1 MLGLARY
8 AMNGRRQ
15 AIVASMLSGMV
26 PLLNLISP
34 AIVALVLLRQGGTA
48 AMQVAIW
55 AVLPLLGWAWV
66 GDLTPLILLLGVLP
80 MAAVLRRTQSWQP
93 ALLVSLLVGA
103 GSEVALRL
111 RPGVLEQLQTQVG
124 NFLAQSAADQ
134 PEISAELLQTTL
146 ISMFGV
152 MHMMV
157 VISCLIIARWWQARL
172 YNPGGFQTEF
182 HALKLQPQVAGLL
195 LLLFLLAGLGPT
207 ALAGWAIYFSLP
219 LLVAGI
225 ALVHGLVKAKGWSG
239 FMLVAFYLMLMSPPI
254 MQIVAVFALI
264 DSFYDFRGRL
274 TRGDDN
280 EN

>member
-15 AIVASMLSGMV
+15 AIIASMLSGMV

-34 AIVALVLLRQGGTA
+34 AIVGLVMLRQGGTA
-48 AMQVAIW
+48 AIQVAIW
-55 AVLPLLGWAWV
+55 AILPLLGWAWV

-93 ALLVSLLVGA
+93 ALLISLLVGA
-103 GSEVALRL
+103 GGEAALRL
-111 RPGVLEQLQTQVG
+111 RPDVLAQLQTQVS
-124 NFLAQSAADQ
+124 NFMAQSGT
-134 PEISAELLQTTL
+134 ETVSAELMQVTL
-146 ISMFGV
+146 VSMFGL

-157 VISCLIIARWWQARL
+157 AIVCLVVARWWQARL
-172 YNPGGFQTEF
+172 YNPGGFQAEF
-182 HALKLQPQVAGLL
+182 HALKLQPQIAGLL
-195 LLLFLLAGLGPT
+195 LLLFLLAGFGPT
-207 ALAGWAIYFSLP
+207 ALAGWSMYFSLP
-219 LLVAGI
+219 LVIAGI

-239 FMLVAFYLMLMSPPI
+239 MLLVAFYLLLMNPAV
-254 MQIVAVFALI
+254 MQLLAIFALI

-274 TRGDDN
+274 TRRDDN